1 MNQENKLNK
10 AEKIVD
16 EVIYNFSSIGKIG
29 SHTNN
34 DGSITIMLSN
44 EEVEFKNDDFE
55 YNIEMILFQLDGRL
69 RDGVIFS
76 HEYIIDEDDEEDMPN
91 MCNINLKVIGE

>member
-1 MNQENKLNK
+1 MNQNKLNE

-16 EVIYNFSSIGKIG
+16 EVVYNFASIGKIG
-29 SHTNN
+29 SHYED
-34 DGSITIMLSN
+34 DGSITIMLGD

-69 RDGVIFS
+69 REDIIFS
-76 HEYIIDEDDEEDMPN
+76 HEYVEND
-91 MCNINLKVIGE
+91 MCNINLKVVG